1 MDILKYIMLPL
12 FFLSGLSMTVFVLLH
27 SGRGG
32 GLSGA
37 FGGSSLG
44 GLSGTQVVQKNLD
57 RITITSAVIF
67 VVTTIVL
74 IYIYK

>member
-1 MDILKYIMLPL
+1 MDILKYVMLPL

-27 SGRGG
+27 SGRGS
-32 GLSGA
+32 GLSSA

>member
-12 FFLSGLSMTVFVLLH
+12 FFLSGLSMTIFVLLH

-32 GLSGA
+32 GLSSA
-37 FGGSSLG
+37 FGGSSIG

-57 RITITSAVIF
+57 RITIASATIF
-67 VVTTIVL
+67 VITTIVL

>member
-1 MDILKYIMLPL
+1 MNILKYVMLVF

-27 SGRGG
+27 SGRGS
-32 GLSGA
+32 GLSSA
-37 FGGSSLG
+37 FGGSSIG

-57 RITITSAVIF
+57 RITIASAVVF
-67 VVTTIVL
+67 VITTTVL

>member
-1 MDILKYIMLPL
+1 MLPL
-12 FFLSGLSMTVFVLLH
+12 FFLSGFSMTVFVLLH

-32 GLSGA
+32 GLSSA
-37 FGGSSLG
+37 FGGSSIG

-57 RITITSAVIF
+57 RITIASATVFVI
-67 VVTTIVL
+67 TTIVL

>member
-27 SGRGG
+27 SGRGS
-32 GLSGA
+32 GLSSA
-37 FGGSSLG
+37 FGGSSIG
-44 GLSGTQVVQKNLD
+44 GLSGTQAVQKNLD
-57 RITITSAVIF
+57 RITIASAVVF
-67 VVTTIVL
+67 VITTIVL

>member
-12 FFLSGLSMTVFVLLH
+12 FFLSGLSMTIFVLLH

-32 GLSGA
+32 GLSSA
-37 FGGSSLG
+37 FGGSSIG

-57 RITITSAVIF
+57 RITIASATIF
-67 VVTTIVL
+67 FITTIVL

>member
-32 GLSGA
+32 GLSSA

-57 RITITSAVIF
+57 RITITSAVMF

>member
-32 GLSGA
+32 GLSSA

-67 VVTTIVL
+67 VISTIVL

>member
-1 MDILKYIMLPL
+1 MDILKYLILPL
-12 FFLSGLSMTVFVLLH
+12 FFLSGLSMTVFVLMH

-32 GLSGA
+32 GLSSA

-57 RITITSAVIF
+57 RITIASAFIF
-67 VVTTIVL
+67 VITTIVL
-74 IYIYK
+74 IFIYK

>member
-1 MDILKYIMLPL
+1 LDILKYVMLPL

-27 SGRGG
+27 SGRGS
-32 GLSGA
+32 GLSSA

>member
-32 GLSGA
+32 GLSSA

-44 GLSGTQVVQKNLD
+44 GISGTQVVQKNLD

-67 VVTTIVL
+67 VISTIVL

>member
-1 MDILKYIMLPL
+1 MDVLKYIILPI

-27 SGRGG
+27 SGRGS
-32 GLSGA
+32 GLSSA

-57 RITITSAVIF
+57 RITIASAMLFVIS
-67 VVTTIVL
+67 TIVL
-74 IYIYK
+74 IFIYK

>member
-1 MDILKYIMLPL
+1 MDVLKYVMLPL

-27 SGRGG
+27 SGRGS
-32 GLSGA
+32 GLSSA

-57 RITITSAVIF
+57 RITIISAMVFVIS
-67 VVTTIVL
+67 TIVL

>member
-32 GLSGA
+32 GLSSA

-57 RITITSAVIF
+57 RITISSAVVF